1 MLPWKTAQAA
11 WVTRSL
17 ALAGVLNSSLAHAG
31 VNVAL
36 GRTDLPSIDSMACPA
51 LAIEIGKA
59 NSPDPAQNGGFDDAD
74 YQTRIA
80 QALAA
85 GILEWKSNGWRTGA
99 APAEAAK
106 P

>member
-17 ALAGVLNSSLAHAG
+17 ALAGVLNSSLARAG
-31 VNVAL
+31 LNVGL
-36 GRTDLPSIDSMACPA
+36 GRTDLPTIDCMACPA
-51 LAIEIGKA
+51 LAIEIGRE
-59 NSPDPAQNGGFDDAD
+59 NSADKSQSGFDDAD
-74 YQTRIA
+74 YQAHIA

-85 GILEWKSNGWRTGA
+85 AILEWKTNGSRAGA
-99 APAEAAK
+99 APAEGSR